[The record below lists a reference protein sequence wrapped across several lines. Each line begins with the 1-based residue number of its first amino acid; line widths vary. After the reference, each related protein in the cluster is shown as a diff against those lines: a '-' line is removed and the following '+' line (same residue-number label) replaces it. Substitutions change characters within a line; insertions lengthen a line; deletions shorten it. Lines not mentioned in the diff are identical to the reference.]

1 MSYVYLFYV
10 ENLHRPLSHPTLC
23 LMFTRSLVGAS
34 LRPLLLSILA
44 GGEAYGYQ
52 IIQGVQKL
60 SGGHIH
66 WTTGTLYPLLHRLE
80 NEGLI
85 TSVWREGEAAPRRK
99 YYALTPKG
107 ERALAAE
114 KQQWVSMH
122 AIMMQLWNPAS

>member
-1 MSYVYLFYV
+1 
-10 ENLHRPLSHPTLC
+10 
-23 LMFTRSLVGAS
+23 MFSRSLVGAS

-52 IIQGVQKL
+52 IIQAVQKL
-60 SGGHIH
+60 SDGHIQ

-85 TSVWREGEAAPRRK
+85 TSVWREGEASPRRK

-114 KQQWVSMH
+114 KQQWVAMH
-122 AIMMQLWNPAS
+122 AILMQMWNPAS